1 MRAACAEPDFVS
13 MVKAIYICEAC
24 SAGFPIASS
33 RLTVLSSAKILES
46 GWLAVRFYS
55 GRADFSSIHII
66 RSKLYV
72 YLCTLMC
79 VYVKI
84 RHYSGD
90 GTGN

>member
-13 MVKAIYICEAC
+13 MDKAIYMRGVQCRL
-24 SAGFPIASS
+24 SHSLLPSHSS
-33 RLTVLSSAKILES
+33 LSSAKILES

-72 YLCTLMC
+72 HLCTLMC
-79 VYVKI
+79 VYVNPSLS
-84 RHYSGD
+84 R
-90 GTGN
+90 